1 MTVGYNQQMTLRS
14 RTRLGQVFLGD
25 PRVERRIVAAL
36 RLQPADF
43 VLEIGAGPGNMT
55 AGLAEAAG
63 KVVAVEVDPQW
74 VGRLREKFAGDRR
87 VSILEADILKVPIE
101 KVAEESGRHRIK
113 VFGNLPYYITSPCLL
128 HLFRYGDC
136 IEEITVMV
144 QREVA
149 ERMVAAPGSKDYGLF
164 TITCQ
169 YYTRP
174 KLLFL
179 IPPAA
184 FRRPPKVD
192 SALVRMPV
200 APQKEALGIRD
211 EAKFWKWM
219 RAAFAKRR
227 KTLANNWKG
236 LCDSERLRAAMKE
249 QGIDLRARAE
259 ALSLT
264 QLASLYRRLDVA
276 GDGRG
281 IPGAKG
287 WRVV

>member
-1 MTVGYNQQMTLRS
+1 MRSDAIGEVVPVGYNQPMAKGTQA
-14 RTRLGQVFLGD
+14 RLGQVFLTD
-25 PRVERRIVAAL
+25 RRVERRIVDAL
-36 RLQPADF
+36 RLQSDDV

-55 AGLAEAAG
+55 ARLAEVAG
-63 KVVAVEVDPQW
+63 KVIAVELDPRW
-74 VGRLREKFAGDRR
+74 AGKLREKFAGDSR
-87 VSILEADILKVPIE
+87 VSILEADILKVAFDE
-101 KVAEESGRHRIK
+101 VARQAGRNQIK

-128 HLFRYGDC
+128 HLFRFSDN
-136 IEEITVMV
+136 IEEIIVMV

-149 ERMVAAPGSKDYGLF
+149 ERIVAKPGSKDYGLL

-192 SALVRMPV
+192 SALVHMPV

-211 EAKFWKWM
+211 EAGFWKWM
-219 RAAFAKRR
+219 RTAFAKKR
-227 KTLANNWKG
+227 KTLANNWKD

-249 QGIDLRARAE
+249 QGIDPRARAE
-259 ALSLT
+259 ALVLS
-264 QLASLYRRLDVA
+264 QLASLQRTLAQA
-276 GDGRG
+276 G
-281 IPGAKG
+281 K
-287 WRVV
+287 